1 MNLIH
6 RVGSIKPLNEDTFL
20 MTIES
25 AEIAAA
31 GLPGQFVNVRCGGPD
46 AYLRRPFSLCRV
58 HRDQGIRYRCPDKRQ
73 GDPGIVPYA

>member
-31 GLPGQFVNVRCGGPD
+31 GLRAVCERKMRWPRCLPGAAFQPLPGP
-46 AYLRRPFSLCRV
+46 PGSG
-58 HRDQGIRYRCPDKRQ
+58 HIRYRCQ
-73 GDPGIVPYA
+73 IEAGTGIVPYA